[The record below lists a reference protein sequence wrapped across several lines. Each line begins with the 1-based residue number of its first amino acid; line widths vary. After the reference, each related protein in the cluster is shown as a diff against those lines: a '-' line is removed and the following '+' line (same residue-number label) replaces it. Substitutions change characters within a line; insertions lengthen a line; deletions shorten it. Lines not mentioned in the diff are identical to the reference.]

1 MIKCQPAEVDAA
13 EQQQQPAC
21 EVVEEEAAAEAAE
34 VEEANV
40 SGGVW
45 RRSEEVWRPEVC
57 LLNAQGAQKNCWRPR
72 TAAENTLS
80 PASSSDRIRSDQP
93 PSILPELRDTAAA
106 VQHIKSSSAP
116 HQVK

>member
-1 MIKCQPAEVDAA
+1 MIKCQPAEVDAAA

-21 EVVEEEAAAEAAE
+21 EVVEEEEAAEEEAAE

-45 RRSEEVWRPEVC
+45 KRSEEVWRPEVC

-80 PASSSDRIRSDQP
+80 PASSSSDQIRSA
-93 PSILPELRDTAAA
+93 SIDTA
-106 VQHIKSSSAP
+106 
-116 HQVK
+116 